1 MFSTRIFSKQPS
13 SRFVLFVFASKA
25 SQTTDSTHID
35 AMNLSYE
42 QKLQVVSKIIL
53 DDEARAGDAP
63 PCQEELGLRATL
75 KPHQVEGISW
85 LIRRYKL
92 GVNVVLGETVTL
104 SMCFI
109 ALNVSECE
117 RNYGGVPL
125 FFFFF
130 YVVPFP
136 NILWG
141 KIMNSEI
148 VRFNLRFTVFVCI
161 EILRV

>member
-1 MFSTRIFSKQPS
+1 KY
-13 SRFVLFVFASKA
+13 A

-42 QKLQVVSKIIL
+42 QKLQVVAKIIL
-53 DDEARAGDAP
+53 NDEARAGDAP
-63 PCQEELGLRATL
+63 PCEEELGLRATL
-75 KPHQVEGISW
+75 KPHQVEGVSW

-117 RNYGGVPL
+117 RNYGGVL
-125 FFFFF
+125 FFCMLFHFQTFFG
-130 YVVPFP
+130 
-136 NILWG
+136 G

-148 VRFNLRFTVFVCI
+148 VRFNLRFNVFVCI